1 METEML
7 ATDTY
12 RTEVDDLALV
22 EAVQRGEL
30 QAFEPL
36 LDRHLDHV
44 HAFISLRLPV
54 PHLADEITHET
65 FVFAFRHIH
74 EFSAGTAFRSW
85 LRAIA
90 ANKIRAEIERY
101 CREEA
106 NKLNYA
112 EHRLIE
118 AAINEPDAQSS
129 REVEA
134 LNHCLEKVPDHLREL
149 LTLKYH
155 DEQPTVAIAQ
165 RLQRSLAWVRTTLC
179 RLRQQLRACI
189 ETALAREHV

>member
-1 METEML
+1 MVTTETNPNP
-7 ATDTY
+7 
-12 RTEVDDLALV
+12 VDDLTLV

-30 QAFEPL
+30 HAFESL
-36 LDRHLDHV
+36 VDRHLDHV
-44 HAFISLRLPV
+44 HAFISLKLPV
-54 PHLADEITHET
+54 PHLADELTHET

-74 EFSAGTAFRSW
+74 EFTAGTAVRSW

-90 ANKIRAEIERY
+90 ANKVRAEIERY

-118 AAINEPDAQSS
+118 AALNEPDSQPS

-134 LNHCLEKVPDHLREL
+134 LNECLEKVPPHLREL

-155 DEQPTVAIAQ
+155 DEQSTANIAR

-179 RLRQQLRACI
+179 RLRQQLPECI
-189 ETALAREHV
+189 ESVVAKEPT